1 MWVIPSSIASCRTDG
16 CAAVGGRAEDA
27 GTGQLHGAV
36 PDLSDRQVPCQRER
50 PAGKCIRLPC
60 VSLVSLSYVD
70 RPAAGAVE
78 PRRCQRV
85 LTPLFGTRGE
95 AGRALTILG
104 VTGTGWPPFTPVG
117 WPT

>member
-50 PAGKCIRLPC
+50 PAGKCIGLPC

-85 LTPLFGTRGE
+85 LTS
-95 AGRALTILG
+95 
-104 VTGTGWPPFTPVG
+104 PPCTEYAFVCRLD
-117 WPT
+117 